1 MTASRLAI
9 YKQNRQ
15 QAMMMVMVMCNLR
28 RKNLKTV
35 VDTVLNFTHT
45 YFFYFVLNIF
55 CSFVNNEFEF
65 GM

>member
-1 MTASRLAI
+1 
-9 YKQNRQ
+9 
-15 QAMMMVMVMCNLR
+15 MMVMVMCNLH
-28 RKNLKTV
+28 RKDLKTV

-45 YFFYFVLNIF
+45 YFFYFVLNIY